1 MVMHIVAERD
11 GLGAALSAVSRS
23 VSKSGAAAFGDISL
37 RARGSELGISSRDP
51 DLEVK
56 IDIPVKVVEEGE
68 VFVFARVL
76 ADMVKSMPAG
86 SVSLRL
92 ESEHLVVSTDTNEA
106 VFRVPVKLDVLF
118 SSSLQDKEVHQ
129 SVLLSTSEVME
140 GLAQVFSVASR
151 DEFRQILTG
160 VLIETDNKTMRAVA
174 TDSYRLAIKEIE
186 LSTLFDE
193 EAASI
198 IVPARALSEAQRLF
212 SQIDSFVGDKDVVA
226 NDKFSFGIGENLI
239 TMSCGPV
246 TIRSRR
252 IEGKFPEYSSLMPK
266 EFVSTIVVD
275 QSSIADAIKKVK
287 LVGKDQTTPVQ
298 VVPEGDTLLLKVQG
312 GDLGEAEVRIEAS
325 ISGEAV
331 TLGFNP
337 NFLAEGVEL
346 CRNERIVIEQ
356 AGTEKPVV
364 IHGEGSENYKYLL
377 MPVKIK

>member
-1 MVMHIVAERD
+1 M
-11 GLGAALSAVSRS
+11 
-23 VSKSGAAAFGDISL
+23 SL
-37 RARGSELGISSRDP
+37 QAKGSELAISSRDP

-56 IDIPVKVVEEGE
+56 IDIPVKVLEEGE
-68 VFVFARVL
+68 VFVYARVL

-86 SVSLRL
+86 SVSLRC

-106 VFRVPVKLDVLF
+106 VFRVPVKLDVPF
-118 SSSLQDKEVHQ
+118 SPSLQDKEVHQ
-129 SVLLSTSEVME
+129 SVLLSMSEIME

-151 DEFRQILTG
+151 DDFRQILTG

-174 TDSYRLAIKEIE
+174 TDSYRLAMKEIE

-193 EAASI
+193 EVASM

-212 SQIDSFVGDKDVVA
+212 SQIDSFLGDKDTVA

-246 TIRSRR
+246 TIKSRR

-266 EFVSTIVVD
+266 EFVSTILVD

-337 NFLAEGVEL
+337 NFLAEGIEL
-346 CRNERIVIEQ
+346 CRNERIVMEQ
-356 AGTEKPVV
+356 AGTERPVV

>member
-1 MVMHIVAERD
+1 MHIISERD
-11 GLGAALSAVSRS
+11 GLGAALSAASRS
-23 VSKSGAAAFGDISL
+23 VGKSGASSLSEINL
-37 RARGSELGISSRDP
+37 RARGSELAISSRDP

-56 IDIPVKVVEEGE
+56 IDIPAKVLQEGE
-68 VFVFARVL
+68 VYVYARVL
-76 ADMVKSMPAG
+76 GDMVKSMSAG

-106 VFRVPVKLDVLF
+106 VFRVPVKLDVPF

-151 DEFRQILTG
+151 DDFRQILTG

-186 LSTLFDE
+186 LSTLFKE
-193 EAASI
+193 EMASM

-212 SQIDSFVGDKDVVA
+212 SQIDSFVGNKETET
-226 NDKFSFGIGENLI
+226 NDKFTFGIGEDLI

-246 TIRSRR
+246 MIKSRR
-252 IEGKFPEYSSLMPK
+252 IEGKFPEHSSLMPK
-266 EFVSTIVVD
+266 EFVSTIIVD
-275 QSSIADAIKKVK
+275 KSSIADAIKKVK

-298 VVPEGDTLLLKVQG
+298 VVPEGDTLLLEVQG
-312 GDLGEAEVRIEAS
+312 GDLGEAEVRVEAS

-337 NFLAEGVEL
+337 NYLADGIDL
-346 CRNERIVIEQ
+346 CRDERIVMDQ
-356 AGTEKPVV
+356 SGTERPVV
-364 IHGEGSENYKYLL
+364 IHGEGSEDYKYLL